1 MKCSATTANFKN
13 VACKFQKLSHWGIPG
28 VLAVD
33 VCKGFAVTMMCLSCE
48 NAVLQLL
55 RQACVKHVVGKAR
68 CPKNKILKDNTSKNS
83 L

>member
-48 NAVLQLL
+48 KCSVATSSASMCQTCGWQSKVSKKQN
-55 RQACVKHVVGKAR
+55 
-68 CPKNKILKDNTSKNS
+68 LKK
-83 L
+83 